1 MSLTPVAGPVYCP
14 DQGERDEGRVG
25 LVLMDDALRVG
36 IDAARSVVRGEP
48 FEQELTERV
57 CRVFQADA
65 GAGIT
70 QWRRS
75 GATVDHI
82 ERLVMSGCG
91 LPRLSTDQ
99 LALVERAAA
108 LHPSFPPMVRG
119 WNELRVS
126 DSVDLRRFWR
136 TDVYAVMHGHCD
148 GRFPTAL
155 ALGRDERS
163 VLFLGIHLQ
172 VRDLDDTEMECLAE
186 LGRPLRAA
194 LEFRRTLNRA
204 IERLGDVP
212 DGQDG
217 PFSSGEAEVI
227 ALVSLGWTTTRIA
240 RRLGLSESGVRHRL
254 ASARDR
260 IGAGSRAELVSQW
273 TRLQRAN

>member
-136 TDVYAVMHGHCD
+136 TDVYAVMQQA
-148 GRFPTAL
+148 RTA
-155 ALGRDERS
+155 AAGS
-163 VLFLGIHLQ
+163 WHSP
-172 VRDLDDTEMECLAE
+172 DLIMRGAV
-186 LGRPLRAA
+186 
-194 LEFRRTLNRA
+194 
-204 IERLGDVP
+204 IETGTWT
-212 DGQDG
+212 
-217 PFSSGEAEVI
+217 I
-227 ALVSLGWTTTRIA
+227 ALW
-240 RRLGLSESGVRHRL
+240 
-254 ASARDR
+254 
-260 IGAGSRAELVSQW
+260 GAAAAPFLHSV
-273 TRLQRAN
+273 